1 MVIRVKIG
9 VVIEIEAKLLIIIIT
24 VVVLR
29 LLFLPQKIKNGV
41 PLLMREEGLHLP
53 QKMEWGPSFNEGRS
67 LPLPYQDR
75 FPTEPRTRLYPISL
89 RQPIQPGGRVQLPS
103 IWQTVQMIQPMGP
116 SAPQRIA
123 IMDGTIIT
131 QRAMT
136 GQIGYLPLENLF
148 YSDIKDH
155 AYNSA
160 EI

>member
-1 MVIRVKIG
+1 MCTDFFNALCFISEAQAEG
-9 VVIEIEAKLLIIIIT
+9 DGNSIEDRRSYRDRSEPSNNNNNRRRSAS
-24 VVVLR
+24 
-29 LLFLPQKIKNGV
+29 
-41 PLLMREEGLHLP
+41 PLSRR
-53 QKMEWGPSFNEGRS
+53 PSPRS

-75 FPTEPRTRLYPISL
+75 FPTEPRARLYPISL
-89 RQPIQPGGRVQLPS
+89 IQPIQPGGRVQLPS

-116 SAPQRIA
+116 FAPQRIA
-123 IMDGTIIT
+123 IMDGPIIT